1 MAVQQER
8 VFMHKNAA
16 FSAIRRALV
25 RRLPHLPQTVE
36 GRVKIELLARDIMKS
51 VDEEGL
57 RFISANKD

>member
-1 MAVQQER
+1 
-8 VFMHKNAA
+8 MHKNAA

-25 RRLPHLPQTVE
+25 RRMPHLPQTVE

-51 VDEEGL
+51 VDDEGL